1 MVEHA
6 TVNMTF
12 PKFLMI
18 LLQKD
23 LITQKEFSDIRENMI
38 RGIQYLNKEIAK
50 KFQDHPD
57 EILK

>member
-1 MVEHA
+1 
-6 TVNMTF
+6 
-12 PKFLMI
+12 MI